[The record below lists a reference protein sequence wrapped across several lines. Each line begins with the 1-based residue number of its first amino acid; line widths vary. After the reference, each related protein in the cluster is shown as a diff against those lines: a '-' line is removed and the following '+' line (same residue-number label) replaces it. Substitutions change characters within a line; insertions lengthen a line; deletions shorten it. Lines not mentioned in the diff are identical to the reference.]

1 MPTRTIS
8 VPPELEALFSESERR
23 VAEFFSDHRWDPTQ
37 GRIEIAGSRYILIRG
52 ATLSVEFFQ
61 LIRSLYGTDRVAEAD
76 LFSSNSLYDI
86 GHSLGKGDARRFQEK
101 TALSSPIS
109 KLSAG
114 PIHLSHAGWA
124 YVNILPESSPTPDE
138 NFVLYYKHDHSF
150 ESDAWLEAQEQSEN
164 PVCVMNAGY
173 SAGWCEHS
181 FGIQLEVQEIS
192 CRCCGHDSCFFI
204 MAPADKLEVR
214 IEEFLCKHPEL
225 RQHYNGTNPPY
236 TSQRSI
242 PNKPLTSGQREA
254 FDAGHE
260 LLSHARKLGAAQDA
274 LQTTIEELQAEIKER
289 KKVEK
294 KLKQLTSYDTLTGL
308 VNRNLFEDT
317 VTRAISSHQR
327 LAHSGALM
335 FIDLDH
341 FKKVNESIGHSVG
354 DQLLIEVAKR
364 IQSVVRPENTL
375 ARLGGDEFTLWFE
388 NINSMHA
395 VAKVARTII
404 AILDNPIS
412 LQQQDIVITPSIGI
426 ALFPTDGNDTE
437 ELMRNSHTAMYHA
450 KQLGRNNFQF
460 FAHQMNEKARHRLS
474 LEAMLRQAIEKDEI
488 KLHYQPKVNL
498 ESGRITGVE
507 ALARW
512 THTQMGEISPV
523 EFIPLAEET
532 GLIIP
537 LGQYILEA
545 CCKFTRRLLDDG
557 IEFGKVAINLSPRQ
571 FRRENLVENIAATLA
586 HYEIPSER
594 IELEITES
602 ALIDDPEQAL
612 ELLTAI
618 KDLGVQLAI
627 DDFGTGYS
635 SLSYLQMFP
644 LDTLKIDRSF
654 IVGLLDGK
662 QSLPASIVNL
672 AHNLNLNVVA
682 EGVEQAQQLHA
693 LKNMGCNEIQGFFY
707 GKPMPEKELIQFLAK
722 HKQEQS
728 EALMS

>member
-1 MPTRTIS
+1 MATRTIS
-8 VPPELEALFSESERR
+8 VPPELESLFSESERR
-23 VAEFFSDHRWDPTQ
+23 VAEFFSDHSWDPTQ

-61 LIRSLYGTDRVAEAD
+61 LIRSLYGSDRKADAD

-86 GHSLGKGDARRFQEK
+86 GHNLGKGDARRFQSQ
-101 TALSSPIS
+101 TALTNPVS

-124 YVNILPESSPTPDE
+124 YLDILPESSPTPDE

-150 ESDAWLEAQEQSEN
+150 ESDAWLEAQEHSEY
-164 PVCVMNAGY
+164 PACMMNAGY
-173 SAGWCEHS
+173 STGWCEES
-181 FGIQLEVQEIS
+181 FGIPLEVQEIT
-192 CRCCGHDSCFFI
+192 CRCCGHDNCFFI

-214 IEEFLCKHPEL
+214 IEEFLRKHPEV
-225 RQHYNGTNPPY
+225 RQHYHGINPHY
-236 TSQRSI
+236 TSESI
-242 PNKPLTSGQREA
+242 SPNKPLTNHQREA

-260 LLSHARKLGAAQDA
+260 LLSHARKLDAAQNA
-274 LQTTIEELQAEIKER
+274 LQTTINELQAEIKER
-289 KKVEK
+289 KKIEK

-308 VNRNLFEDT
+308 ANRNLFEDT

-327 LAHSGALM
+327 LSHSGALM

-341 FKKVNESIGHSVG
+341 FKKVNESIGHSAG
-354 DQLLIEVAKR
+354 DQLLVEVAKR

-375 ARLGGDEFTLWFE
+375 ARLGGDEFSLWFE
-388 NINSMHA
+388 NIKSMHA

-404 AILDNPIS
+404 AVLDNPIP

-460 FAHQMNEKARHRLS
+460 FAHQMNEKARHRLN

-498 ESGRITGVE
+498 KSGRITGVE

-512 THTQMGEISPV
+512 THSEMGAISPV

-557 IEFGKVAINLSPRQ
+557 VEFGKVAINLSPRQ

-586 HYEIPSER
+586 HYEIPAQR

-612 ELLTAI
+612 ELLTGI
-618 KDLGVQLAI
+618 KNLGVQLAI

-682 EGVEQAQQLHA
+682 EGVEQAEQLHA
-693 LKNMGCNEIQGFFY
+693 LKNMNCNEIQGFFY
-707 GKPMPEKELIQFLAK
+707 GKPMQEEELIQFLAK
-722 HKQEQS
+722 QEQG

>member
-1 MPTRTIS
+1 MSTRTVS
-8 VPPELEALFSESERR
+8 VPPELEALFSESEKR
-23 VAEFFSDHRWDPTQ
+23 VADYFSDHRWDPTQ
-37 GRIEIAGSRYILIRG
+37 GCIEIAGSRYILIRG

-61 LIRSLYGTDRVAEAD
+61 LIRSLYGSEKVVEAD

-86 GHSLGKGDARRFQEK
+86 GHNLGKGDARRFQKE
-101 TALSSPIS
+101 TVLGNQVS

-124 YVNILPESSPTPDE
+124 YVNVLPESSPTPDE
-138 NFVLYYKHDHSF
+138 NFVMYYKHDNSF
-150 ESDAWLEAQEQSEN
+150 ESDAWLEAQENSDT

-173 SAGWCEHS
+173 SAGWCEES
-181 FGIQLEVQEIS
+181 FGIPLEVQEIT

-204 MAPADKLEVR
+204 MAPADKLNQR
-214 IEEFLCKHPEL
+214 IEEFLCKHPDI
-225 RQHYNGTNPPY
+225 RQHYQGTNPPY
-236 TSQRSI
+236 ISARMT
-242 PNKPLTSGQREA
+242 PNQPLTPDQRKA

-260 LLSHARKLGAAQDA
+260 LLSHARKLGTAQDA
-274 LQTTIEELQAEIKER
+274 LQTTIEELQAEIRER
-289 KKVEK
+289 KKIEK
-294 KLKQLTSYDTLTGL
+294 KLKRLTSYDTLTGL
-308 VNRNLFEDT
+308 ANRTLFEDT

-327 LAHSGALM
+327 LSHAGALV

-341 FKKVNESIGHSVG
+341 FKKVNESIGHSAG
-354 DQLLIEVAKR
+354 DQLLVEVAKR

-375 ARLGGDEFTLWFE
+375 ARLGGDEFVLWFE
-388 NINSMHA
+388 SIKSMHA

-404 AILDNPIS
+404 AVLDNPIP
-412 LQQQDIVITPSIGI
+412 LQQHDIVITPSIGI
-426 ALFPTDGNDTE
+426 ALFPTDGVNTE

-474 LEAMLRQAIEKDEI
+474 LEAMLREAIEKDEI

-512 THTQMGEISPV
+512 THSQAGEISPE

-545 CCKFTRRLLDDG
+545 CCKFTRRMLNEG
-557 IEFGKVAINLSPRQ
+557 VNFGRVAVNLSPRQ
-571 FRRENLVENIAATLA
+571 FLCENLVENIAATLA
-586 HYEIPSER
+586 HYEIPSQC

-612 ELLTAI
+612 NLLTAI
-618 KDLGVQLAI
+618 KKLGVHLAI

-654 IVGLLDGK
+654 IVGMLEGR

-672 AHNLNLNVVA
+672 AHNLDLNVVA
-682 EGVEQAQQLHA
+682 EGVEQAEQFDE
-693 LKNMGCNEIQGFFY
+693 LKNMNCNEIQGFFY
-707 GKPMPEKELIQFLAK
+707 GKPMPGHELIDFI
-722 HKQEQS
+722 S
-728 EALMS
+728 EHQVSDVEMA